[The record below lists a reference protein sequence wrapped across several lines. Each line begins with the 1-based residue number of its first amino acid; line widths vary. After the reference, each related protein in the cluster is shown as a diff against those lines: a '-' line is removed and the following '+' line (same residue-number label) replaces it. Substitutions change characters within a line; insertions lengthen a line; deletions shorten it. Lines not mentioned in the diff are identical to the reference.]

1 MSGAFKVLVTDHV
14 FPNLEPEKVVLGAVG
29 AEVIFAGKDADEA
42 KILELAKD
50 ADAILNC
57 YKKIP
62 AQLYSTAT
70 KCKII
75 VRYGI
80 GTDTIDIPEATK
92 YKIAIS
98 NVPDYCIDEVSDH
111 AMTHILNS
119 VRKISVANKMIKGGT
134 WSLGPLKP
142 IKRLSSLTLGLYGFG
157 RIPRMVAEKA
167 RAFGFK
173 LIACD
178 PYVNK
183 TLADQL
189 GVQIVSFDELCTM
202 SDIISIHAPLTP
214 ETNEIF
220 NHASFGKMKDGVII
234 VNTAR
239 GGLIKEADLVEA
251 LKSGKVGGAGLDVTN
266 PEPPAKDNPLFA
278 FDNVTFSPH
287 ESWYSEEALVEL
299 QDKAALEVARVLK
312 GEAPKYQLNK
322 F

>member
-1 MSGAFKVLVTDHV
+1 MSGMKKVLVTDHV
-14 FPNLEPEKVVLGAVG
+14 FPNLEPEKAIIGAAGGEVVY
-29 AEVIFAGKDADEA
+29 AGKDADEA

-62 AQLYSTAT
+62 AELYSTAT
-70 KCKII
+70 KCKLI

-92 YKIAIS
+92 HKIAVS
-98 NVPDYCIDEVSDH
+98 NMPDYCIDEVSDH
-111 AMTHILNS
+111 AITHILSS
-119 VRKISVANKMIKGGT
+119 VRKVAFANKMIKGGN

-142 IKRLSSLTLGLYGFG
+142 IRRLKTLTLGLHGFG
-157 RIPRMVAEKA
+157 RIPRLVAEKA

-173 LIACD
+173 VIACD

-183 TLADQL
+183 EQADKM
-189 GVQIVSFDELCTM
+189 GVQIVSFDELCAM
-202 SDIISIHAPLTP
+202 SDVISIHAPLTK
-214 ETNEIF
+214 ETSEVF
-220 NHASFGKMKDGVII
+220 NSAAFAKMKDGVVI

-251 LKSGKVGGAGLDVTN
+251 LKSGKVGAAGLDVTN

-278 FDNVTFSPH
+278 LENVTLTPH
-287 ESWYSEEALVEL
+287 EAWYSEEALVEL
-299 QDKAALEVARVLK
+299 QDKAAGEIARSIK
-312 GEAPKYQLNK
+312 GEPLKYQLNK

>member
-1 MSGAFKVLVTDHV
+1 MSGLKKVLVTDHV
-14 FPNLEPEKVVLGAVG
+14 FPNLEPEKTIIGAAGGEVV
-29 AEVIFAGKDADEA
+29 FAGKDADA
-42 KILELAKD
+42 ATILELAKD

-62 AQLYSTAT
+62 AELYSTAT
-70 KCKII
+70 KCKLI

-92 YKIAIS
+92 YKIAVS
-98 NVPDYCIDEVSDH
+98 NMPDYCIDEVSDH
-111 AMTHILNS
+111 AMTHILS
-119 VRKISVANKMIKGGT
+119 SIRKITTANKLIKGGT

-142 IKRLSSLTLGLYGFG
+142 IRRLKTLTLGLHGFG

-167 RAFGFK
+167 KAFGFK
-173 LIACD
+173 IIACD
-178 PYVNK
+178 PYINK
-183 TLADQL
+183 ELADKM
-189 GVQIVSFDELCTM
+189 GVQSVSFDELCAM
-202 SDIISIHAPLTP
+202 SDVISIHAPLTK

-220 NHASFGKMKDGVII
+220 NSAAFAKMKDGVVI

-251 LKSGKVGGAGLDVTN
+251 LKSGKVGAAGIDVTN

-278 FDNVTFSPH
+278 FDNVTLTPH
-287 ESWYSEEALVEL
+287 EAWYSEEALVEL
-299 QDKAALEVARVLK
+299 QDKAAGEIVRSLK
-312 GEAPKYQLNK
+312 GEPLKYQLNK